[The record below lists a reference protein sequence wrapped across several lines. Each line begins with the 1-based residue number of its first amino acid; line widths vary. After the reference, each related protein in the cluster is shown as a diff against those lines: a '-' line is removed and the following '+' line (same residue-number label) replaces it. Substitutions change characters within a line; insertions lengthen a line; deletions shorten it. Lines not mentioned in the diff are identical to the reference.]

1 MQCRTVKFVDTSSF
15 RFILLS
21 LAYPNIQQMSH
32 FAPPTFFPKSS
43 TYGLWDSLESFG
55 CSRRV
60 PARGPPP
67 SSRRALVRRAG
78 SDPSRGELKPD
89 NKRIDIS
96 LGPALAWGKR
106 CLPAATLLGG
116 GGAWC
121 EWHTCDRHHRRRH
134 RRAVG
139 AGCPH

>member
-1 MQCRTVKFVDTSSF
+1 MLPPGSGPRT
-15 RFILLS
+15 L
-21 LAYPNIQQMSH
+21 
-32 FAPPTFFPKSS
+32 
-43 TYGLWDSLESFG
+43 
-55 CSRRV
+55 
-60 PARGPPP
+60 P

-116 GGAWC
+116 DGANGTPATATGGTL
-121 EWHTCDRHHRRRH
+121 EHTKLVTGQN
-134 RRAVG
+134 A
-139 AGCPH
+139 PNE